1 VQHQTGHNAGLKPKP
16 GKSGNREGAEKMS
29 EIVTIKV
36 MGTVTDDSLT
46 IEKVDFDGAEKPETG
61 AEAAVL
67 LSQIQDF
74 LKNRIA

>member
-1 VQHQTGHNAGLKPKP
+1 
-16 GKSGNREGAEKMS
+16 MS

-67 LSQIQDF
+67 LSLIQDF

>member
-1 VQHQTGHNAGLKPKP
+1 
-16 GKSGNREGAEKMS
+16 MS

-46 IEKVDFDGAEKPETG
+46 IEKVDFNGAEQPLTEI
-61 AEAAVL
+61 EAVVL

-74 LKNRIA
+74 LKKRNA